1 MQFRYREMVYRPG
14 FYNFH
19 NDDRTEWFQNGIFN
33 YNVSRLI
40 RDLATRDLAE
50 GDLAARDLADGAKA
64 SGIYTAVRTRV
75 SVNEAI
81 RHIYSWP
88 HLEEEHV
95 QAADLERPL
104 IFVEISPD
112 NFNLI
117 DGHHRLK
124 KASREGIEEL
134 PAWMVDAHAS
144 VSYLGSEY
152 EYSQYVE
159 YWNKKI
165 EDIRDPAAYRGMYCP
180 CPAPL
185 QERDLDG
192 IHIWNRMGMC
202 INECRRIEVYSENK
216 WFTLF
221 RLNGKLYCG
230 EAEEHA
236 PSIRCQT
243 PFQISE
249 DMIENAVPY
258 YEAWG
263 DGEPLSA
270 ALRKRRIEITK
281 VVPHAH
287 VIMACVRVFSEY

>member
-40 RDLATRDLAE
+40 RDLAARDLAE
-50 GDLAARDLADGAKA
+50 GDLTEGAKA

-88 HLEEEHV
+88 HLEKEHV

-165 EDIRDPAAYRGMYCP
+165 EEIRDPAAYRGMYCP
-180 CPAPL
+180 FPAPL
-185 QERDLDG
+185 QERDLDWG
-192 IHIWNRMGMC
+192 IIWNRIC
-202 INECRRIEVYSENK
+202 LCVNEARWTEIYSECK

-230 EAEEHA
+230 EADAHT
-236 PSIRCQT
+236 PSIRCQA
-243 PFQISE
+243 PFQISA
-249 DMIENAVPY
+249 DMIETAVPY

-263 DGEPLSA
+263 DGEPSSA
-270 ALRKRRIEITK
+270 ALRKRRGEITK
-281 VVPHAH
+281 IVPHAH